1 MPKLTINTKLNGNEI
16 YLISKRKQFSI
27 SLTEQKPNSLVYIYE
42 THLNPSTISQY
53 NKIFKKS
60 QTPTMCQA

>member
-53 NKIFKKS
+53 NKIF
-60 QTPTMCQA
+60 